1 MDEKYVLNSYINGIV
16 YQYTL
21 HSCSREIV
29 KLNHEIFDEFKPS
42 EMNESPFTRGFVFKD
57 PQSGHMYKW
66 TMEPITNGL
75 KMIIEDSTLCNMRIM
90 NVTISG
96 IRKSLTLEIGIDST
110 NPEIS
115 EILKEYKKG
124 LEKIISLVGYGQKC
138 LRSKDDSGITLAE
151 HVIDGI
157 DELISLEKFE
167 DYIGGPK

>member
-1 MDEKYVLNSYINGIV
+1 MDEKYVLDSYINGIV

-21 HSCSREIV
+21 HNCASEIV
-29 KLNHEIFDEFKPS
+29 KLNHEIFDKFKPS
-42 EMNESPFTRGFVFKD
+42 EMNESHFIRGFVFRD
-57 PQSGHMYKW
+57 LQSGHMYKW

-75 KMIIEDSTLCNMRIM
+75 KMIIEDSTCNMRIL

-96 IRKSLTLEIGIDST
+96 IRESLTLEIGIDST

-124 LEKIISLVGYGQKC
+124 LEKIISLVGHGQKC
-138 LRSKDDSGITLAE
+138 LRSKDDSGTTLAE
-151 HVIDGI
+151 HVIHEI
-157 DELISLEKFE
+157 DELISYKRFE